1 MIDESLLAKVTS
13 LSPAD
18 RLELIG
24 VVWDSLS
31 PDDLPM
37 TDAERALLDARL
49 ADMER
54 NPDDQSPWPEVKA
67 RIERLDDQ
75 DESVAEALRRDA
87 EIDADPNQAMT
98 LAQLDSQIKNRRR

>member
-1 MIDESLLAKVTS
+1 MIDQSLVAKVVS

-24 VVWDSLS
+24 AVWDSLS
-31 PDDLPM
+31 PDDLPV
-37 TDAERALLDARL
+37 TEAEKALLDIRL

-67 RIERLDDQ
+67 RLERL
-75 DESVAEALRRDA
+75 L
-87 EIDADPNQAMT
+87 P
-98 LAQLDSQIKNRRR
+98 